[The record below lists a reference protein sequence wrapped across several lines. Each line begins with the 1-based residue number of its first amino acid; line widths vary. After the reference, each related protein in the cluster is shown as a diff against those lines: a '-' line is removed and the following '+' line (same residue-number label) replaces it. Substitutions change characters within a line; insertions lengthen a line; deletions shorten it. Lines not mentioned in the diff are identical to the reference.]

1 MKTRTLWRLA
11 AVVLV
16 ALLIAASSGPALAAL
31 AVPDPGPK
39 YGAPPI
45 GGEEDV
51 ARFVDALQVQ
61 GFKVQKSQEQLGE
74 GMVRLDVTCTC
85 CAQGWQWSCY
95 NNNAGAPYKV
105 AIVPQ
110 SPDQKYPSYTNFEF
124 LLAPNEALII
134 VGQTPPPMSYFSY
147 QPFVLDRWSEKKQ
160 ELISPFG
167 TLGDTVNNLTIRTS
181 GPPGDPFNKDAI
193 VVITSDRAVD
203 ARVTAAARR
212 AGYPASI
219 LNTLVV
225 PRALTRLG
233 FGEHADQF
241 IVIQR
246 LYRPV
251 PGYEQAMED
260 YMNKAQVMLRVALP
274 VPPEQLDPYPVPKL
288 RVRGTG
294 QTELDLMPAVDDLRE
309 AILNEYAGLE
319 HQELTTGVWLTDG
332 SDGLQREVAEYGP
345 ARDTVYLW
353 TEQMFTLGPDD
364 FVVVYGANHE
374 ATGKATY
381 SNAGVYV
388 NKDAEDVDL
397 LLGIVGQQ
405 SAQFKGTANDWLE
418 GKPEA
423 DKADKLYVWKFA
435 RNCGNDTHCTTV
447 TSDCA
452 RVNLDLESNLWIGWR
467 AYLEPSTKVGPAFTE
482 IVYDQAIVFR
492 GE

>member
-31 AVPDPGPK
+31 AVPDPGPT

-51 ARFVDALQVQ
+51 ARFVDALQAQ

-95 NNNAGAPYKV
+95 DNNAGAPYKV

-225 PRALTRLG
+225 PR
-233 FGEHADQF
+233 H
-241 IVIQR
+241 
-246 LYRPV
+246 
-251 PGYEQAMED
+251 
-260 YMNKAQVMLRVALP
+260 
-274 VPPEQLDPYPVPKL
+274 
-288 RVRGTG
+288 
-294 QTELDLMPAVDDLRE
+294 
-309 AILNEYAGLE
+309 
-319 HQELTTGVWLTDG
+319 
-332 SDGLQREVAEYGP
+332 
-345 ARDTVYLW
+345 
-353 TEQMFTLGPDD
+353 
-364 FVVVYGANHE
+364 
-374 ATGKATY
+374 
-381 SNAGVYV
+381 
-388 NKDAEDVDL
+388 
-397 LLGIVGQQ
+397 
-405 SAQFKGTANDWLE
+405 
-418 GKPEA
+418 
-423 DKADKLYVWKFA
+423 
-435 RNCGNDTHCTTV
+435 
-447 TSDCA
+447 
-452 RVNLDLESNLWIGWR
+452 
-467 AYLEPSTKVGPAFTE
+467 
-482 IVYDQAIVFR
+482 
-492 GE
+492 